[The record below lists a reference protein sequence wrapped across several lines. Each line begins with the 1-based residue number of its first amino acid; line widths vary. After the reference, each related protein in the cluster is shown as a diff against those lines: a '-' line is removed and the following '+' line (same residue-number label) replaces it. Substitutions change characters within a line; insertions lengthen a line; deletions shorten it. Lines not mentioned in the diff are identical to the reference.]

1 MRKLN
6 YKMLLESK
14 PMFTNQVINNF
25 LDRILI
31 SGVHSFCLVVF
42 EALSK
47 VGHSL
52 CLVHSVN

>member
-1 MRKLN
+1 
-6 YKMLLESK
+6 
-14 PMFTNQVINNF
+14 MFTNQVINNF